1 MGDILAAVHFGTSI
15 ACALAAAV
23 SFAFAAVMQ
32 QESTQTVPC
41 AKSLT
46 PGLLLELLRRPKWIL
61 GGAAM
66 LCGFGLQA
74 VALAFGP
81 VALVQPIVVLELAFA
96 IPFGIIRRHRRAGLQ
111 EWAGIG
117 AVMTGVAIFLLAA
130 DPGKGIG
137 NPPTVQWAESLVP
150 VAVVAAIAVAV
161 GSTRRGTTRPMFLG
175 AAAGCSFGMLS
186 VLTKSVTHLLSS
198 DLTKAF
204 TTWQVYVAIL
214 VGIVALTV
222 SQSAYQAGPLA
233 YSMPFVGVLE
243 PLVAV
248 LIGEV
253 VLGEGVRL
261 SEVDFVL
268 ELAAAAVAVVG
279 IVLLTTSRTV
289 LSIYEESPTETPSGV
304 FGTHPVDSAFR
315 QPC

>member
-1 MGDILAAVHFGTSI
+1 MRFGTSI
-15 ACALAAAV
+15 VCALLAAV

-32 QESTQTVPC
+32 QESTQTVGC
-41 AKSLT
+41 EKSLT

-66 LCGFGLQA
+66 LAGFGLQA

-96 IPFGIIRRHRRAGLQ
+96 IPFGILRRHRRAGRR
-111 EWAGIG
+111 EWAGIA
-117 AVMTGVAIFLLAA
+117 AVMSGVAIFLLSASPGSGIQ
-130 DPGKGIG
+130 DPPG
-137 NPPTVQWAESLVP
+137 TQWVECLVP
-150 VAVVAAIAVAV
+150 VGIVAALAVAV
-161 GSTRRGTTRPMFLG
+161 GATRRGPTRAMFLG
-175 AAAGCSFGMLS
+175 AAAGCSFGVLS

-198 DLTKAF
+198 DVAKAF
-204 TTWQVYVAIL
+204 VTWQVYVAIG
-214 VGIVALTV
+214 VGIAALTV

-248 LIGEV
+248 MIGDL
-253 VLGEGVRL
+253 VLGEQVRM
-261 SEVDFVL
+261 SEAQFVL

-289 LSIYEESPTETPSGV
+289 LSIYEQNPAETPAGV
-304 FGTHPVDSAFR
+304 F
-315 QPC
+315 